1 MSFITAASCLYIRE
15 VLRML
20 CRAICLHIMQKTWN
34 EIIFQHPK
42 AVHQANQLFW
52 IILHFLKHSRWNSF
66 IPRSHKSWIV
76 HQQIAWRR
84 DEFFAYLW
92 LEGDPFCGGVLGVRG
107 VRVSV
112 QLLQINYDVLN
123 IPTVSFQSLVWL
135 WNPVMIFFFFFF
147 AVYLFLFFPNNLN
160 LLCYSKL
167 FCSNANIITLYVN
180 VWRIRGCV
188 VLWVCVC
195 RECEGWEDALSAWR
209 ALLLLF
215 PELFQ
220 KRSDRG
226 ASSWSHRLCASLTKN
241 NQSLYARLS
250 LSRL

>member
-1 MSFITAASCLYIRE
+1 MELFHSKVTQIMNSSSADRMATGWVFCLPLIGGRS
-15 VLRML
+15 
-20 CRAICLHIMQKTWN
+20 
-34 EIIFQHPK
+34 
-42 AVHQANQLFW
+42 
-52 IILHFLKHSRWNSF
+52 ILWQR
-66 IPRSHKSWIV
+66 
-76 HQQIAWRR
+76 AWRPGCPCER
-84 DEFFAYLW
+84 ATLANKLW
-92 LEGDPFCGGVLGVRG
+92 CTKYSYNFLSITCMTLKPSD
-107 VRVSV
+107 
-112 QLLQINYDVLN
+112 D
-123 IPTVSFQSLVWL
+123 
-135 WNPVMIFFFFFF
+135 FFFG
-147 AVYLFLFFPNNLN
+147 VYLFLFFY

-167 FCSNANIITLYVN
+167 FCSNANTITFYVN

-209 ALLLLF
+209 ALLLF